1 MAAPDPQWS
10 QLDHAGRR
18 ATLDRLERLA
28 YWLDDRFRVPGTGF
42 RVGLDGL
49 VGLVPGVGDLVT
61 NALTAYIVY
70 QAWRLG
76 IPRRVLLRMLANLGI
91 DTLVGI
97 VPVAGDL
104 LDLGFKANRRNVRL
118 LRRHLRERLDQERGV
133 ADAVYE
139 EVDGRRG

>member
-1 MAAPDPQWS
+1 MAALGSQWS
-10 QLDHAGRR
+10 QLDHAGKR
-18 ATLDRLERLA
+18 ATLERLERLA
-28 YWLDDRFRVPGTGF
+28 YWLDDRFRVPGTRF

-49 VGLVPGVGDLVT
+49 VGLVPGVGDVVT

-76 IPRRVLLRMLANLGI
+76 IPRRVLLRMLGNLGI

-118 LRRHLRERLDQERGV
+118 LRQHLSERLDQERRV
-133 ADAVYE
+133 VDAVYE
-139 EVDGRRG
+139 ELDNRRG

>member
-1 MAAPDPQWS
+1 MRASGSQWS
-10 QLDHAGRR
+10 RLDHAGKR
-18 ATLDRLERLA
+18 ATLERLERLA

-49 VGLVPGVGDLVT
+49 VGLVPGVGDVVT

-76 IPRRVLLRMLANLGI
+76 IPKRVLLRMLANLGI

-104 LDLGFKANRRNVRL
+104 LDVGFKANRRNVRL
-118 LRRHLRERLDQERGV
+118 LRRHLRERFDQERRV
-133 ADAVYE
+133 VDAVYE
-139 EVDGRRG
+139 ELDDRPG

>member
-1 MAAPDPQWS
+1 MAAPDSQWS
-10 QLDHAGRR
+10 QRDHAGKR
-18 ATLDRLERLA
+18 ATLERLERLA

-42 RVGLDGL
+42 RIGLDGL
-49 VGLVPGVGDLVT
+49 VGLVPGVGDVVT

-118 LRRHLRERLDQERGV
+118 LRRHLRERLDQEQGV
-133 ADAVYE
+133 ADAIYE
-139 EVDGRRG
+139 EVEGRRG

>member
-1 MAAPDPQWS
+1 MTASGSQWS
-10 QLDHAGRR
+10 QLDHAGKR
-18 ATLDRLERLA
+18 ATLERLERLA
-28 YWLDDRFRVPGTGF
+28 YWLDDRFRVPGTRF

-49 VGLVPGVGDLVT
+49 VGLVPGVGDVVT

-76 IPRRVLLRMLANLGI
+76 IPRRVLLRMLGNLGI

-118 LRRHLRERLDQERGV
+118 LRQHLSERLDQERRV
-133 ADAVYE
+133 VDAVYE
-139 EVDGRRG
+139 ELDNRRG